1 MKKKTI
7 RNITNRTPI
16 MLTGGLHNFTK
27 QDLEMRVDTK
37 LRMGK
42 GPIIPYKLVVTHGL
56 QVQFMQC
63 NLSNEKETY
72 YIDP

>member
-7 RNITNRTPI
+7 RNITNRIPI

-42 GPIIPYKLVVTHGL
+42 GPIISYKLVVTHGL
-56 QVQFMQC
+56 RVQFMQC
-63 NLSNEKETY
+63 NLSNEKEMY